1 MARAER
7 RVGTR
12 NWPMPGE
19 RAEGDRGLRELRVLD
34 QQAAVVPGRSNGGSQ
49 QTKKES
55 RWRRRQ

>member
-1 MARAER
+1 MARAES

-19 RAEGDRGLRELRVLD
+19 RVEGDRGLRELRVLD
-34 QQAAVVPGRSNGGSQ
+34 QQAAVVPGAVQRR
-49 QTKKES
+49 KKES